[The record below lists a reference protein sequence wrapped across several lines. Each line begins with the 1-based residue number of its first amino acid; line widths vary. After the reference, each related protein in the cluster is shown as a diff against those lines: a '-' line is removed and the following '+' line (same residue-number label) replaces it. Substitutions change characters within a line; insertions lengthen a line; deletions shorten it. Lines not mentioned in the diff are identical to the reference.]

1 MILGFNILLMEVFR
15 IGVFG
20 EVDRVMDSSMLNIL
34 FLLLD
39 KLNVCYDLLIV
50 ICICIIVM
58 IIK

>member
-20 EVDRVMDSSMLNIL
+20 EVDRVMDFNMLNIL

-39 KLNVCYDLLIV
+39 KLNICYDL
-50 ICICIIVM
+50 
-58 IIK
+58 